1 MRENHDSRTSQN
13 ETKRLPARANDET
26 QQQLRASD
34 GSHSRPLLALARG
47 ARSPAARGAMPG
59 GGARSFALEGAQ
71 VGAFTT
77 TASAVR
83 HPKARGP
90 TLALDPERGTARLEF
105 ELPAPRRPRSSP
117 ASAVAFRLARMEYR
131 LETVAWW
138 RVGREGDAASD
149 PAPRILVWRLSEPP
163 AQTTGRF
170 VDHAP
175 TTLVSDDAAVPTSS
189 SSRRTSRGA
198 RGRAWGT
205 PGEAA
210 DFTGGAARHCPTHA
224 FAFATA
230 EDLIDFRRAIHAG
243 WPELVP
249 REARR
254 GESDDGAAGA
264 SGASVA
270 PPEAPRGGG
279 TPRRAPPPRL
289 GKRDRPDGRV
299 LQPPRKRV
307 EIGGDEDPGFE
318 A

>member
-1 MRENHDSRTSQN
+1 
-13 ETKRLPARANDET
+13 
-26 QQQLRASD
+26 
-34 GSHSRPLLALARG
+34 
-47 ARSPAARGAMPG
+47 MPG

-117 ASAVAFRLARMEYR
+117 TSAVAFRLARMEYR

-264 SGASVA
+264 SGASGASVA

>member
-1 MRENHDSRTSQN
+1 
-13 ETKRLPARANDET
+13 
-26 QQQLRASD
+26 
-34 GSHSRPLLALARG
+34 
-47 ARSPAARGAMPG
+47 MPG

-71 VGAFTT
+71 VGAPT

-210 DFTGGAARHCPTHA
+210 DLPAAPRCRLAHAVAFYAGRDLDFGAEPPAALAA
-224 FAFATA
+224 FALAA
-230 EDLIDFRRAIHAG
+230 AASRRRSRPRAAG
-243 WPELVP
+243 PPGPPSAPGSSRRKRLG
-249 REARR
+249 ARR
-254 GESDDGAAGA
+254 
-264 SGASVA
+264 
-270 PPEAPRGGG
+270 
-279 TPRRAPPPRL
+279 RRAPETRPTGRARAAAETR
-289 GKRDRPDGRV
+289 GDR
-299 LQPPRKRV
+299 
-307 EIGGDEDPGFE
+307 GDEDPGFE
-318 A
+318 AETSARTRRRSA